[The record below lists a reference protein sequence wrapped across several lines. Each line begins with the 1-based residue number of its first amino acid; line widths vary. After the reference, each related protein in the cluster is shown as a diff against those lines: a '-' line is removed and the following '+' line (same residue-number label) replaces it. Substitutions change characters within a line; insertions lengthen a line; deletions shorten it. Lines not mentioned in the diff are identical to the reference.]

1 MPKNISFFIFLF
13 IFNLSF
19 TQNNVKQFKN
29 GLIDFQGF
37 FNFSYSENKDRI
49 YLEVN
54 SLNKQFLYVSALSQ
68 GIGSNDIGLDRGQLG
83 VRKLVFFKKT
93 GNKLLLIEPNLKYVA
108 KTKNTLEKK
117 SVDEAFAKSVLHGFN
132 IMDHKNGSYKIDI
145 TSFLLEDRHGIIKR
159 LVDRN
164 QGAYSIDKSKSS
176 INLDRTK
183 AFEKNI
189 EFDVLLTFTGNAKGN
204 FIKSVTPS
212 PDNITVYQHHSFIE
226 LPDNNYKPRIFDPRS
241 GSNSIS
247 YFDYSSPVTEKT
259 LKQYILRHRLIKK
272 DKNLTLSEPLEPIV
286 YYLDNGVPEP
296 VRSALIEGGEWWNDA
311 FEKIGFKNAFKVKIL
326 PKNVDPLDIRYNV
339 IQWVHRSTRGW
350 SYGSSVIDPRTGEI
364 IKGHVSLGSLRVRQD
379 FMIAIGLLEAPY
391 SLTNNK
397 EKMALD
403 MALSRIKQ
411 LSAHEIGHTLGFS
424 HNFSASSNND
434 SSVMDYPHPNI
445 KLSNNKINIEKAYS
459 TGIGEWDKASVA
471 YSYSEFDELQ
481 DEKLELNKILENS
494 FKNNLSFISDADSR
508 PIGSSHPSAHLWDNG
523 SDALTELRKII
534 QIRDIALR
542 NISLDHLKKGEP
554 YSNLQDIIVPIYLL
568 HRYQSEAVV
577 KLIGGVDY
585 DYAVKGNIKYEI
597 NMVEK
602 NKQREALTNFIE
614 LLTPEKL
621 KFPNKLKKLL
631 FPKAF
636 GSKVTR
642 ENFLTQTG
650 VTFDFIGA
658 ANTLS
663 DNLLKLL
670 LNSERVSR
678 LIQQTGFDV
687 SQLSFEEV
695 LENLFAISFKKR
707 YSDNHY
713 KQINEV
719 VKHNILKNIFSL
731 GQNPKVYSEAK
742 AIIFSK
748 LESLDNFLA
757 GQEDLIY
764 SNYYRSEIQKYF
776 DNPDDFKPKLIN
788 RMPDGSP
795 IGIFSCD
802 Y

>member
-1 MPKNISFFIFLF
+1 MAKIINFFIFLF
-13 IFNLSF
+13 ILNLSF
-19 TQNNVKQFKN
+19 AQTNVKQVKN
-29 GLIDFQGF
+29 GLINYQGF

-83 VRKLVFFKKT
+83 ARKIVFFKKS

-108 KTKNTLEKK
+108 KTKNPLEKK
-117 SVDEAFAKSVLHGFN
+117 SVYEAFAKSVLHGFN
-132 IMDHKNGSYKIDI
+132 IIDYKNGSYKIDI

-164 QGAYSIDKSKSS
+164 QGKYAIDKSKSS

-189 EFDVLLTFTGNAKGN
+189 EFDVLLTFTGNAEGK

-226 LPDNNYKPRIFDPRS
+226 LPDSNYKPRIFDPRS

-259 LKQYILRHRLIKK
+259 LKKYILRHRLIKK
-272 DKNLTLSEPLEPIV
+272 NKNTTLSEPLEPII
-286 YYLDNGVPEP
+286 YYLDNGTPEP
-296 VRSALIEGGEWWNDA
+296 VRSALIEGGEWWNEA
-311 FEKIGFKNAFKVKIL
+311 FEKIGFKNAFKIKIL
-326 PKNVDPLDIRYNV
+326 PKNADPLDIRYNV

-364 IKGHVSLGSLRVRQD
+364 IKGHVSLGSLRIRQD

-397 EKMALD
+397 EKIALD

-411 LSAHEIGHTLGFS
+411 LSAHEIGHTLGFA

-445 KLSNNKINIEKAYS
+445 KLSNNKINIENAYS
-459 TGIGEWDKASVA
+459 TGIGEWDKVSVA

-481 DEKLELNKILENS
+481 DENSELDKLLENS
-494 FKNNLSFISDADSR
+494 FRNNLSFISDADSR
-508 PIGSSHPSAHLWDNG
+508 PIGSSHPTAHLWDNG
-523 SDALTELRKII
+523 PDAIIELKKII
-534 QIRDIALR
+534 QIRDIALQ

-585 DYAVKGNIKYEI
+585 DYAVKGNIKYKI
-597 NMVEK
+597 SMVEK
-602 NKQREALTNFIE
+602 NKQREALANFIQ

-621 KFPNKLKKLL
+621 KFPNKLRKLL

-663 DNLLKLL
+663 NNLLKLL

-695 LENLFAISFKKR
+695 IENLFAISFKKR

-713 KQINEV
+713 RQINEV

-731 GQNPKVYSEAK
+731 GQNPKVYPEIK

-748 LESLDNFLA
+748 LEYLDNFLA

-776 DNPDDFKPKLIN
+776 DNPDDFRPKLSN

-795 IGIFSCD
+795 IGAFSCD

>member
-13 IFNLSF
+13 IFNLLF
-19 TQNNVKQFKN
+19 AQNNVKQFKN

-602 NKQREALTNFIE
+602 IKQREALTNFIE

-678 LIQQTGFDV
+678 LIQQSGFDV

-776 DNPDDFKPKLIN
+776 DNPDDFRPKLIN

>member
-272 DKNLTLSEPLEPIV
+272 NKNLTLSEPLEPIV

-602 NKQREALTNFIE
+602 IKQREALTNFIE

>member
-132 IMDHKNGSYKIDI
+132 IMDYKNGSYKIDI

-459 TGIGEWDKASVA
+459 IGIGEWDKASIA

-481 DEKLELNKILENS
+481 DEKIELNKILENS

-534 QIRDIALR
+534 KIRDIALR

-776 DNPDDFKPKLIN
+776 DNPGDFKPKLIN

>member
-1 MPKNISFFIFLF
+1 MAKNIIFFIFLF
-13 IFNLSF
+13 ILNLSF
-19 TQNNVKQFKN
+19 AQTNVKQVKN
-29 GLIDFQGF
+29 GLINYQGF

-83 VRKLVFFKKT
+83 ARKIVFFKKS

-108 KTKNTLEKK
+108 KTKNPLEKK
-117 SVDEAFAKSVLHGFN
+117 SVYEAFAKSVLHGFN
-132 IMDHKNGSYKIDI
+132 IIDYKNGSYKIDI

-164 QGAYSIDKSKSS
+164 QGKYAIDKSKSS

-189 EFDVLLTFTGNAKGN
+189 EFDVLLTFTGNAEGK

-259 LKQYILRHRLIKK
+259 LKKYILRHRLIKK
-272 DKNLTLSEPLEPIV
+272 NKNTTLSEPLESII
-286 YYLDNGVPEP
+286 YYLDNGTPEP
-296 VRSALIEGGEWWNDA
+296 VRSALIEGGEWWNEA
-311 FEKIGFKNAFKVKIL
+311 FEKIGFKNAFKIKIL
-326 PKNVDPLDIRYNV
+326 PKNADPLDIRYNV

-397 EKMALD
+397 EKIALD

-445 KLSNNKINIEKAYS
+445 KLSNNKINIENAYS
-459 TGIGEWDKASVA
+459 TGIGEWDKVSVA

-481 DEKLELNKILENS
+481 DENLELEKILENS
-494 FKNNLSFISDADSR
+494 FRNNLSFISDADSR
-508 PIGSSHPSAHLWDNG
+508 PIGSSHPKAHLWDNG
-523 SDALTELRKII
+523 PDAVVELKKLI
-534 QIRDIALR
+534 QIRDIALQ

-585 DYAVKGNIKYEI
+585 DYAVKGNIKYKI
-597 NMVEK
+597 SMVKK
-602 NKQREALTNFIE
+602 NKQREALANFIQ

-621 KFPNKLKKLL
+621 KFPNKLRKLL

-663 DNLLKLL
+663 NNLLKLL

-695 LENLFAISFKKR
+695 IENLFAISFKKR

-713 KQINEV
+713 RQINEV

-731 GQNPKVYSEAK
+731 GQNPKVYPEIK
-742 AIIFSK
+742 AAIFSK

-757 GQEDLIY
+757 SQEDLIY

-776 DNPDDFKPKLIN
+776 DNPDDFKPKSSN

>member
-1 MPKNISFFIFLF
+1 MTKFINFLISLI

-19 TQNNVKQFKN
+19 AQNKVKQDN
-29 GLIDFQGF
+29 NSLINFQGF

-83 VRKLVFFKKT
+83 VRKIVFFKKT
-93 GNKLLLIEPNLKYVA
+93 GNKLLLIEPNLKYIA
-108 KTKNTLEKK
+108 ETNNPLEKK
-117 SVDEAFAKSVLHGFN
+117 SVDEAFAKSVLHGFTIVDYN
-132 IMDHKNGSYKIDI
+132 NGSYKIDI
-145 TSFLLEDRHGIIKR
+145 TSFLLQDRHGIIKR
-159 LVDRN
+159 LAERN
-164 QGAYSIDKSKSS
+164 QGEYNIDKSKSS

-183 AFEKNI
+183 AFKKNI
-189 EFDVLLTFTGNAKGN
+189 EFDVLLTFVGNADGN

-226 LPDNNYKPRIFDPRS
+226 LPDNRYAPRIFDPRS
-241 GSNSIS
+241 GANSIS
-247 YFDYSSPVTEKT
+247 FFDYSSPVTERT

-272 DKNLTLSEPLEPIV
+272 DKNSPSSEPLEPII

-296 VRSALIEGGEWWNDA
+296 VRSALIEGGEWWNEA
-311 FEKIGFKNAFKVKIL
+311 FEKIGFKNAFKIKIL
-326 PKNVDPLDIRYNV
+326 PKYADPLDIRYNV

-391 SLTNNK
+391 SITNNK
-397 EKMALD
+397 EKIALD

-424 HNFSASSNND
+424 HNFSASSNNN

-445 KLSNNKINIEKAYS
+445 TLSNNKINIENAYS
-459 TGIGEWDKASVA
+459 NGIGEWDKVSVA

-481 DEKLELNKILENS
+481 DEKIELDKILENS
-494 FKNNLSFISDADSR
+494 FKNNLSFISDSDSR
-508 PIGSSHPSAHLWDNG
+508 PIGSSHSKAHLWDNG
-523 SDALTELRKII
+523 PDAIIELKKII
-534 QIRDIALR
+534 QIRDIALQ
-542 NISLDHLKKGEP
+542 NISLDHLKEGEP
-554 YSNLQDIIVPIYLL
+554 YSNLQDIMVPIYLL

-597 NMVEK
+597 NTIEK
-602 NKQREALTNFIE
+602 IKQREALSNFIE

-621 KFPNKLKKLL
+621 KFPNKLRKLL

-636 GSKVTR
+636 GSKTTR

-650 VTFDFIGA
+650 VTFDFIGV

-670 LNSERVSR
+670 LNPERVSR
-678 LIQQTGFDV
+678 LIYQTGFDV

-695 LENLFAISFKKR
+695 LESLFTISFKKR

-713 KQINEV
+713 RQINEV

-731 GQNPKVYSEAK
+731 GQNPKVYSEIK

-764 SNYYRSEIQKYF
+764 SNFYRSEIQKYF
-776 DNPDDFKPKLIN
+776 DNPDDFRPKLSN

-795 IGIFSCD
+795 IGVFSCD

>member
-1 MPKNISFFIFLF
+1 MAKTINFFIFLF
-13 IFNLSF
+13 ILNLSF
-19 TQNNVKQFKN
+19 AQTNVKQVKN
-29 GLIDFQGF
+29 GLINYQGF
-37 FNFSYSENKDRI
+37 FDFSYSENKDRI

-83 VRKLVFFKKT
+83 ARKIVFFRKS

-108 KTKNTLEKK
+108 KTKNPLEKK
-117 SVDEAFAKSVLHGFN
+117 SVYEAFAKSVLHGFN
-132 IMDHKNGSYKIDI
+132 IIDYKNGSYKIDI

-164 QGAYSIDKSKSS
+164 QGKYAIDKSKSS

-189 EFDVLLTFTGNAKGN
+189 EFDVLLTFTGNAEGN

-226 LPDNNYKPRIFDPRS
+226 LPDNNYKSRIFDPRS

-247 YFDYSSPVTEKT
+247 YFDYSSPVTKKT
-259 LKQYILRHRLIKK
+259 LKKYILRHRLIKK
-272 DKNLTLSEPLEPIV
+272 NKNTTLSEPLEPII
-286 YYLDNGVPEP
+286 YYLDNGTPEP
-296 VRSALIEGGEWWNDA
+296 VRSALIEGGEWWNEA
-311 FEKIGFKNAFKVKIL
+311 FEKIGFKNAFKIKIL
-326 PKNVDPLDIRYNV
+326 PKNADPLDIRYNV

-397 EKMALD
+397 EKIALD

-445 KLSNNKINIEKAYS
+445 KLSNNKINIENAYS
-459 TGIGEWDKASVA
+459 TGIGEWDKVSVA

-481 DEKLELNKILENS
+481 DENLELDKILENS
-494 FKNNLSFISDADSR
+494 FRNNLSFISDADSR
-508 PIGSSHPSAHLWDNG
+508 PIGSSHPTAHLWDNG
-523 SDALTELRKII
+523 PDAVVELKKLI
-534 QIRDIALR
+534 QIRDIALQ

-554 YSNLQDIIVPIYLL
+554 YSNLQDLIVPIYLL

-597 NMVEK
+597 NMIEK
-602 NKQREALTNFIE
+602 NKQREALANFIE

-621 KFPNKLKKLL
+621 KFPSKLRKLL

-650 VTFDFIGA
+650 ITFDFIGA

-663 DNLLKLL
+663 NNLLKLL
-670 LNSERVSR
+670 LNSERASR

-687 SQLSFEEV
+687 RQLSFEEV
-695 LENLFAISFKKR
+695 IENLFAISFKKR

-713 KQINEV
+713 RQINEV

-731 GQNPKVYSEAK
+731 GQNPKVYPEIK
-742 AIIFSK
+742 AAIFSK

-757 GQEDLIY
+757 SQEDLIY
-764 SNYYRSEIQKYF
+764 GNYYRSEIQKYF
-776 DNPDDFKPKLIN
+776 DNPDDFKPKSSN

>member
-13 IFNLSF
+13 IFNLLF
-19 TQNNVKQFKN
+19 AQNNVKQFKN

-108 KTKNTLEKK
+108 KTKNILEKK

-272 DKNLTLSEPLEPIV
+272 DKKLTLSEPLEPIV

-602 NKQREALTNFIE
+602 IKQREALINFIE

-776 DNPDDFKPKLIN
+776 DNPGDFKPKLIN

>member
-1 MPKNISFFIFLF
+1 MAKTINFFIFLF
-13 IFNLSF
+13 ILNLSF
-19 TQNNVKQFKN
+19 AQTNVKQVKN
-29 GLIDFQGF
+29 GLINYQGF
-37 FNFSYSENKDRI
+37 FDFSYSENKDRI

-54 SLNKQFLYVSALSQ
+54 SLDKQFLYVSALSQ

-83 VRKLVFFKKT
+83 ARKIVFFKKS

-108 KTKNTLEKK
+108 KTKNPLEKK
-117 SVDEAFAKSVLHGFN
+117 SVYEAFAKSVLHGFN
-132 IMDHKNGSYKIDI
+132 IIDYKNGSYKIDI

-164 QGAYSIDKSKSS
+164 QGKYTIDKSKSS

-189 EFDVLLTFTGNAKGN
+189 EFDVLLTFTGNAEGN

-226 LPDNNYKPRIFDPRS
+226 LPDNNYKSRIFDPRS

-247 YFDYSSPVTEKT
+247 YFDYSSPVTKKT
-259 LKQYILRHRLIKK
+259 LKKYILRHRLIKK
-272 DKNLTLSEPLEPIV
+272 NKNTTLSEPLEPII
-286 YYLDNGVPEP
+286 YYLDNGTPEP
-296 VRSALIEGGEWWNDA
+296 VRSALIEGGEWWNEA
-311 FEKIGFKNAFKVKIL
+311 FEKIGFKNAFKIKIL
-326 PKNVDPLDIRYNV
+326 PKNADPLDIRYNV

-397 EKMALD
+397 EKIALD

-445 KLSNNKINIEKAYS
+445 KLINNKINIENAYS
-459 TGIGEWDKASVA
+459 TGIGEWDKVSVA

-481 DEKLELNKILENS
+481 DENLELDKILENS
-494 FKNNLSFISDADSR
+494 FRNNLSFISDADSR
-508 PIGSSHPSAHLWDNG
+508 PIGSSHPTAHLWDNG
-523 SDALTELRKII
+523 PDAVVELKKLI
-534 QIRDIALR
+534 QIRDIALQ

-554 YSNLQDIIVPIYLL
+554 YSNLQDLIVPIYLL

-597 NMVEK
+597 NMIEK
-602 NKQREALTNFIE
+602 NKQREALANFIE

-621 KFPNKLKKLL
+621 KFPSKLRKLL

-650 VTFDFIGA
+650 ITFDFIGA

-663 DNLLKLL
+663 NNLLKLL
-670 LNSERVSR
+670 LNSERASR

-695 LENLFAISFKKR
+695 IENLFAISFKKR

-713 KQINEV
+713 RQINEV

-731 GQNPKVYSEAK
+731 GQNPKVYPEIK
-742 AIIFSK
+742 AAIFSK

-757 GQEDLIY
+757 SQEDLIY
-764 SNYYRSEIQKYF
+764 GNYYRSEIQKYF
-776 DNPDDFKPKLIN
+776 DNPDDFKPKSSN

>member
-1 MPKNISFFIFLF
+1 MAKNIIFFIFLF
-13 IFNLSF
+13 ILNLSF
-19 TQNNVKQFKN
+19 AQTNVKQVKN
-29 GLIDFQGF
+29 GLINYQGF

-83 VRKLVFFKKT
+83 ARKIVFFKKS

-108 KTKNTLEKK
+108 KTKNPLEKK
-117 SVDEAFAKSVLHGFN
+117 SVYEAFAKSVLHGFN
-132 IMDHKNGSYKIDI
+132 IIDYKNGSYKIDI

-164 QGAYSIDKSKSS
+164 QGKYAIDKSKSS

-189 EFDVLLTFTGNAKGN
+189 EFDVLLTFTGNAEGN
-204 FIKSVTPS
+204 FIKLVTPS

-226 LPDNNYKPRIFDPRS
+226 LPDSNYKPRIFDPRS

-259 LKQYILRHRLIKK
+259 IKKYILRHRLIKK
-272 DKNLTLSEPLEPIV
+272 NKNTTLSEPLEPII
-286 YYLDNGVPEP
+286 YYLDNGTPEP
-296 VRSALIEGGEWWNDA
+296 VRSALIEGGEWWNEA
-311 FEKIGFKNAFKVKIL
+311 FEKIGFKNAFKIKIL
-326 PKNVDPLDIRYNV
+326 PKNADPLDIRYNV

-364 IKGHVSLGSLRVRQD
+364 IKGHVSLGSLRIRQD

-397 EKMALD
+397 EKIALD

-411 LSAHEIGHTLGFS
+411 LSAHEIGHTLGFA

-445 KLSNNKINIEKAYS
+445 KLSNNKINIENAYS
-459 TGIGEWDKASVA
+459 TGIGEWDKVSVA

-481 DEKLELNKILENS
+481 DENSELDKLLENS
-494 FKNNLSFISDADSR
+494 FRNNLSFISDADSR
-508 PIGSSHPSAHLWDNG
+508 PTGSSHPTAHLWDNG
-523 SDALTELRKII
+523 PDAIIELKKII
-534 QIRDIALR
+534 QIRDIALQ

-585 DYAVKGNIKYEI
+585 AYAVKGNIKYKI
-597 NMVEK
+597 SMVEK
-602 NKQREALTNFIE
+602 NKQREALANFIQ

-621 KFPNKLKKLL
+621 KFPNKLRKLL

-663 DNLLKLL
+663 NNLLKLL

-695 LENLFAISFKKR
+695 LENLFAISFKRR

-713 KQINEV
+713 RQINEV

-731 GQNPKVYSEAK
+731 GQDPKVYPEIK

-748 LESLDNFLA
+748 LEYLDNFLA

-776 DNPDDFKPKLIN
+776 DNPDDFRPKSSN

-795 IGIFSCD
+795 IGAFSCD

>member
-13 IFNLSF
+13 ILNLSF

-481 DEKLELNKILENS
+481 DEKIELNKILENS

-602 NKQREALTNFIE
+602 IKQREALINFIE

-764 SNYYRSEIQKYF
+764 SNYYRSKIQKYF

>member
-1 MPKNISFFIFLF
+1 M
-13 IFNLSF
+13 
-19 TQNNVKQFKN
+19 
-29 GLIDFQGF
+29 
-37 FNFSYSENKDRI
+37 
-49 YLEVN
+49 
-54 SLNKQFLYVSALSQ
+54 
-68 GIGSNDIGLDRGQLG
+68 
-83 VRKLVFFKKT
+83 
-93 GNKLLLIEPNLKYVA
+93 
-108 KTKNTLEKK
+108 
-117 SVDEAFAKSVLHGFN
+117 
-132 IMDHKNGSYKIDI
+132 
-145 TSFLLEDRHGIIKR
+145 
-159 LVDRN
+159 
-164 QGAYSIDKSKSS
+164 
-176 INLDRTK
+176 
-183 AFEKNI
+183 
-189 EFDVLLTFTGNAKGN
+189 
-204 FIKSVTPS
+204 
-212 PDNITVYQHHSFIE
+212 
-226 LPDNNYKPRIFDPRS
+226 
-241 GSNSIS
+241 
-247 YFDYSSPVTEKT
+247 
-259 LKQYILRHRLIKK
+259 IKK

-296 VRSALIEGGEWWNDA
+296 VQSALIEGGEWWNDA

-459 TGIGEWDKASVA
+459 SGIGEWDKASVA

-602 NKQREALTNFIE
+602 IKQREALTNFIE

-764 SNYYRSEIQKYF
+764 SNYYRSKIQKYF

>member
-1 MPKNISFFIFLF
+1 MIKFINFSIFLF
-13 IFNLSF
+13 IINLSF
-19 TQNNVKQFKN
+19 AQNKIKESNNNVINFK
-29 GLIDFQGF
+29 GF
-37 FNFSYSENKDRI
+37 FNFSYSENKDKI

-54 SLNKQFLYVSALSQ
+54 SLNKKFLYVSALSQ
-68 GIGSNDIGLDRGQLG
+68 GVGSNDIGLDRGQLG
-83 VRKLVFFKKT
+83 VRKIVFFKKA
-93 GNKLLLIEPNLKYVA
+93 GNKLLLIEPNLKYIA
-108 KTKNTLEKK
+108 ETSNFLEKK
-117 SVDEAFAKSVLHGFN
+117 SVDEAFAKSVLHGFK
-132 IMDHKNGSYKIDI
+132 IIDYKNGKYKIDI
-145 TSFLLEDRHGIIKR
+145 TPFLLKDRHGITKR

-164 QGAYSIDKSKSS
+164 QGEYIIDKSMSS

-183 AFEKNI
+183 AFEKNV
-189 EFDVLLTFTGNAKGN
+189 EFDVLLTFVGNAEGN

-212 PDNITVYQHHSFIE
+212 SNNLTVFQHHSFIE
-226 LPDNNYKPRIFDPRS
+226 LPDNKYSPRIFDPRS
-241 GSNSIS
+241 GANSIS
-247 YFDYSSPVTEKT
+247 FFDYASPVTEKT

-272 DKNLTLSEPLEPIV
+272 DKNSPLSEPLNPII

-296 VRSALIEGGEWWNDA
+296 VRSALIEGGEWWNEA
-311 FEKIGFKNAFKVKIL
+311 FEEIGFKNAFKIKIL

-364 IKGHVSLGSLRVRQD
+364 IKGHVSLGSLRIRQD

-391 SLTNNK
+391 KPTGNK
-397 EKMALD
+397 EKIALD

-424 HNFSASSNND
+424 HNFLASSNNN
-434 SSVMDYPHPNI
+434 SSVMDYPHPIINI
-445 KLSNNKINIEKAYS
+445 KNNKIDIKNAYFS
-459 TGIGEWDKASVA
+459 GIGEWDKVSVA
-471 YSYSEFDELQ
+471 YSYSEFDESE
-481 DEKLELNKILENS
+481 DDNIELKKILENAY
-494 FKNNLSFISDADSR
+494 KNNLRFISDTDSR
-508 PIGSSHPSAHLWDNG
+508 PKGSSHPLAHLWDNG
-523 SDALTELRKII
+523 EDAIIELKKIMKV
-534 QIRDIALR
+534 RDIALQ

-597 NMVEK
+597 KTIDKV
-602 NKQREALTNFIE
+602 KQREALNNFIQ

-621 KFPNKLKKLL
+621 KFPNNLRKIL

-636 GSKVTR
+636 GSKITR

-650 VTFDFIGA
+650 VVFDFIGS

-663 DNLLKLL
+663 DNLLELL
-670 LNSERVSR
+670 LNPERASR
-678 LIQQTGFDV
+678 LIQQSGFEV
-687 SQLSFEEV
+687 SQLSLEEV
-695 LENLFAISFKKR
+695 LESLFAVSFKKR
-707 YSDNHY
+707 YSDNHNR
-713 KQINEV
+713 QINEV
-719 VKHNILKNIFSL
+719 VKHNVLKNIFSL
-731 GQNPKVYSEAK
+731 GQNPKAYPEIK

-757 GQEDLIY
+757 DQEDSAY
-764 SNYYRSEIQKYF
+764 SNYFRNEIQKYF
-776 DNPDDFKPKLIN
+776 NNPSYFKPNPSN

-795 IGIFSCD
+795 IGNFSCD

>member
-1 MPKNISFFIFLF
+1 M
-13 IFNLSF
+13 
-19 TQNNVKQFKN
+19 
-29 GLIDFQGF
+29 
-37 FNFSYSENKDRI
+37 
-49 YLEVN
+49 
-54 SLNKQFLYVSALSQ
+54 
-68 GIGSNDIGLDRGQLG
+68 
-83 VRKLVFFKKT
+83 
-93 GNKLLLIEPNLKYVA
+93 
-108 KTKNTLEKK
+108 
-117 SVDEAFAKSVLHGFN
+117 
-132 IMDHKNGSYKIDI
+132 
-145 TSFLLEDRHGIIKR
+145 
-159 LVDRN
+159 
-164 QGAYSIDKSKSS
+164 
-176 INLDRTK
+176 
-183 AFEKNI
+183 
-189 EFDVLLTFTGNAKGN
+189 TFTGNAEGK

-247 YFDYSSPVTEKT
+247 YFDYSSPVTKKT
-259 LKQYILRHRLIKK
+259 LKKYILRHRLIKK
-272 DKNLTLSEPLEPIV
+272 NKNTTLSEPLEPII
-286 YYLDNGVPEP
+286 YYLDNGTPEP
-296 VRSALIEGGEWWNDA
+296 VRSALIEGGEWWNEA
-311 FEKIGFKNAFKVKIL
+311 FEKIGFKNAFKIKIL
-326 PKNVDPLDIRYNV
+326 PKNADPLDIRYNV

-397 EKMALD
+397 EKIALD

-411 LSAHEIGHTLGFS
+411 LSAHEIGHTLGFA

-445 KLSNNKINIEKAYS
+445 KLSNNKINIENAYS
-459 TGIGEWDKASVA
+459 TGIGEWDKVSVA

-481 DEKLELNKILENS
+481 DENLELDKILENS
-494 FKNNLSFISDADSR
+494 FRNNLSFISDADSR
-508 PIGSSHPSAHLWDNG
+508 PIGSSHPTAHLWDNG
-523 SDALTELRKII
+523 PDAVVELKKLI
-534 QIRDIALR
+534 QIRDIALQ

-597 NMVEK
+597 NMIEK
-602 NKQREALTNFIE
+602 NKQREALANFIE

-621 KFPNKLKKLL
+621 KFPSKLRKLL

-650 VTFDFIGA
+650 ITFDFIGA

-663 DNLLKLL
+663 NNLLKLL
-670 LNSERVSR
+670 LNSERASR

-687 SQLSFEEV
+687 RQLSFEEV
-695 LENLFAISFKKR
+695 IENLFAISFKKR

-713 KQINEV
+713 RQINEV

-731 GQNPKVYSEAK
+731 GQNPKVYPEIK
-742 AIIFSK
+742 AAIFSK

-757 GQEDLIY
+757 SQEDLIY
-764 SNYYRSEIQKYF
+764 GNYYRSEIQKYF
-776 DNPDDFKPKLIN
+776 DNPDDFKPKSSN

>member
-1 MPKNISFFIFLF
+1 MTKFINFLISLI

-19 TQNNVKQFKN
+19 AQNKVKQDN
-29 GLIDFQGF
+29 NSLINFQGF

-83 VRKLVFFKKT
+83 VRKIVFFKKT
-93 GNKLLLIEPNLKYVA
+93 GNKLLLIEPNLKYIA
-108 KTKNTLEKK
+108 ETNNPLEKK
-117 SVDEAFAKSVLHGFN
+117 SVDEAFAKSVLHGFTIVDYN
-132 IMDHKNGSYKIDI
+132 NGSYKIDI
-145 TSFLLEDRHGIIKR
+145 TSFLLQDRHGIIKR
-159 LVDRN
+159 LAERN
-164 QGAYSIDKSKSS
+164 QGEYDIDKSKSS

-183 AFEKNI
+183 AFKKNI
-189 EFDVLLTFTGNAKGN
+189 EFDVLLTFVGNADGN

-226 LPDNNYKPRIFDPRS
+226 LPDNRYAPRIFDPRS
-241 GSNSIS
+241 GANSIS
-247 YFDYSSPVTEKT
+247 FFDYSSPVTERT

-272 DKNLTLSEPLEPIV
+272 DKNSPSSEPLEPII

-296 VRSALIEGGEWWNDA
+296 VRSALIEGGEWWNEA
-311 FEKIGFKNAFKVKIL
+311 FEKIGFKNAFKIKIL
-326 PKNVDPLDIRYNV
+326 PKYADPLDIRYNV

-391 SLTNNK
+391 SITNNK
-397 EKMALD
+397 EKIALD

-424 HNFSASSNND
+424 HNFSASSNNN

-445 KLSNNKINIEKAYS
+445 TLSNNKINIENAYS
-459 TGIGEWDKASVA
+459 NGIGEWDKVSVA

-481 DEKLELNKILENS
+481 DEKIELDKILENS
-494 FKNNLSFISDADSR
+494 FKNNLSFISDSDSR
-508 PIGSSHPSAHLWDNG
+508 PIGSSHSKAHLWDNG
-523 SDALTELRKII
+523 PDAIIELKKII
-534 QIRDIALR
+534 QIRDIALQ
-542 NISLDHLKKGEP
+542 NISLDHLKEGEP
-554 YSNLQDIIVPIYLL
+554 YSNLQDIMVPIYLL

-597 NMVEK
+597 NTIEK
-602 NKQREALTNFIE
+602 IKQREALSNFIE

-621 KFPNKLKKLL
+621 KFPNKLRKLL

-636 GSKVTR
+636 GSKTTR

-650 VTFDFIGA
+650 VTFDFIGV

-670 LNSERVSR
+670 LNPERVSR
-678 LIQQTGFDV
+678 LIYQTGFDV

-695 LENLFAISFKKR
+695 LESLFTISFKKR

-713 KQINEV
+713 RQINEV

-731 GQNPKVYSEAK
+731 GQNPKVYSEIK

-764 SNYYRSEIQKYF
+764 SNFYRSEIQKYF
-776 DNPDDFKPKLIN
+776 DNPDDFRPKLSN

-795 IGIFSCD
+795 IGVFSCE

>member
-1 MPKNISFFIFLF
+1 MAKTTNFFIFLF
-13 IFNLSF
+13 ILNLSF
-19 TQNNVKQFKN
+19 AQTNVKQVKN
-29 GLIDFQGF
+29 GLINYQGF
-37 FNFSYSENKDRI
+37 FDFSYSENKDRI

-83 VRKLVFFKKT
+83 VRKIVFFKKS

-108 KTKNTLEKK
+108 KTKNPLEKK
-117 SVDEAFAKSVLHGFN
+117 SVYEAFAKSVLHGFN
-132 IMDHKNGSYKIDI
+132 IIDYKNGSYKIDI

-164 QGAYSIDKSKSS
+164 QGKYAIDKSKSS

-189 EFDVLLTFTGNAKGN
+189 EFDVLLTFTGNAEGK

-259 LKQYILRHRLIKK
+259 LKKYILRHRLIKK
-272 DKNLTLSEPLEPIV
+272 NKNTTLSEPLEPII
-286 YYLDNGVPEP
+286 YYLDNGTPEP
-296 VRSALIEGGEWWNDA
+296 VRSALIEGGEWWNEA
-311 FEKIGFKNAFKVKIL
+311 FEKIGFKNAFKIKIL
-326 PKNVDPLDIRYNV
+326 PKNADPLDIRYNV

-350 SYGSSVIDPRTGEI
+350 SYGSTVIDPRTGEI
-364 IKGHVSLGSLRVRQD
+364 IKGHVSLGSLRIRQD

-391 SLTNNK
+391 SLNDNK
-397 EKMALD
+397 EKIALD

-411 LSAHEIGHTLGFS
+411 LSAHEIGHTLGFA

-445 KLSNNKINIEKAYS
+445 KLSNNKINIENAYS
-459 TGIGEWDKASVA
+459 TGIGEWDKVSVA

-481 DEKLELNKILENS
+481 DENLELEKILENS
-494 FKNNLSFISDADSR
+494 FRNNLSFISDADSR
-508 PIGSSHPSAHLWDNG
+508 PIGSSHPKAHLWDN
-523 SDALTELRKII
+523 SPDAIIELKKIT
-534 QIRDIALR
+534 QIRDIALQ

-554 YSNLQDIIVPIYLL
+554 YSNLQDLIVPIYLL

-585 DYAVKGNIKYEI
+585 DYAVKGNIKYKI
-597 NMVEK
+597 SMVKK
-602 NKQREALTNFIE
+602 NKQREALANFIQ

-621 KFPNKLKKLL
+621 KFPNKLRKLL

-663 DNLLKLL
+663 NNLLKLL

-695 LENLFAISFKKR
+695 IENLFAISFKKR

-713 KQINEV
+713 RQINEV
-719 VKHNILKNIFSL
+719 VKHNILKNIFNL
-731 GQNPKVYSEAK
+731 GQDPKVYPEIK

-748 LESLDNFLA
+748 LEYLDNFLA

-776 DNPDDFKPKLIN
+776 DNPDDFRPKLSN

-795 IGIFSCD
+795 IGAFSCD

>member
-176 INLDRTK
+176 INLARTK

-272 DKNLTLSEPLEPIV
+272 NKNLTLSEPLEPIV

-602 NKQREALTNFIE
+602 IKQREALTNFIE

>member
-776 DNPDDFKPKLIN
+776 DNPGDFKPKLIN

>member
-1 MPKNISFFIFLF
+1 MAKTINFFIFLF
-13 IFNLSF
+13 ILNLSF
-19 TQNNVKQFKN
+19 AQTNVKQVKN
-29 GLIDFQGF
+29 GLINYQGF
-37 FNFSYSENKDRI
+37 FDFSYSENKDRI

-83 VRKLVFFKKT
+83 ARKIVFFRKS

-108 KTKNTLEKK
+108 KTKNPLEKK
-117 SVDEAFAKSVLHGFN
+117 SVYEAFAKSVLHGFN
-132 IMDHKNGSYKIDI
+132 IIDYKNGSYKIDI

-164 QGAYSIDKSKSS
+164 QGKYAIDKSKSS

-189 EFDVLLTFTGNAKGN
+189 EFDVLLTFTGNAEGN

-226 LPDNNYKPRIFDPRS
+226 LPDNNYKSRIFDPRS

-247 YFDYSSPVTEKT
+247 YFDYSSPVTKKT
-259 LKQYILRHRLIKK
+259 LKKYILRHRLIKK
-272 DKNLTLSEPLEPIV
+272 NKNTTLSEPLEPII
-286 YYLDNGVPEP
+286 YYLDNGTPEP
-296 VRSALIEGGEWWNDA
+296 VRSALIEGGEWWNEA
-311 FEKIGFKNAFKVKIL
+311 FEKIGFKNAFKIKIL
-326 PKNVDPLDIRYNV
+326 PKNADPLDIRYNV

-397 EKMALD
+397 EKIALD

-445 KLSNNKINIEKAYS
+445 KLSNNKINIENAYS
-459 TGIGEWDKASVA
+459 TGIGEWDKVSVA

-481 DEKLELNKILENS
+481 DENLELEKILENS
-494 FKNNLSFISDADSR
+494 FRNNLSFISDADSR
-508 PIGSSHPSAHLWDNG
+508 PIGSSHPTAHLWDNG
-523 SDALTELRKII
+523 PDAVVELKKLI
-534 QIRDIALR
+534 QIRDIALQ

-554 YSNLQDIIVPIYLL
+554 YSNLQDLIVPIYLL

-597 NMVEK
+597 NMIEK
-602 NKQREALTNFIE
+602 NKQREALANFIE

-621 KFPNKLKKLL
+621 KFPSKLRKLL

-650 VTFDFIGA
+650 ITFDFIGA

-663 DNLLKLL
+663 NNLLKLL
-670 LNSERVSR
+670 LNSERASR

-687 SQLSFEEV
+687 RQLSFEEV
-695 LENLFAISFKKR
+695 IENLFAISFKKR

-713 KQINEV
+713 RQINEV

-731 GQNPKVYSEAK
+731 GQNPKVYPEIK
-742 AIIFSK
+742 AAIFSK

-757 GQEDLIY
+757 SQEDLIY
-764 SNYYRSEIQKYF
+764 GNYYRSEIQKYF
-776 DNPDDFKPKLIN
+776 DNPDDFKPKSSN

>member
-1 MPKNISFFIFLF
+1 MTKLLNFLIFLNIINF
-13 IFNLSF
+13 SFAQNKIKQSNNNLLSF
-19 TQNNVKQFKN
+19 E
-29 GLIDFQGF
+29 GF
-37 FNFSYSENKDRI
+37 FNFSYSEDEDRI

-54 SLNKQFLYVSALSQ
+54 SLNKKFLYVSALSQ
-68 GIGSNDIGLDRGQLG
+68 GVGNNDLGLDRGQLG
-83 VRKLVFFKKT
+83 VRKIVFFRKS
-93 GNKLLLIEPNLKYVA
+93 GNKLLLIEPNLKYIA
-108 KTKNTLEKK
+108 ETNNALEKK
-117 SVDEAFAKSVLHGFN
+117 SVNEAFAKSVLHGFK
-132 IMDHKNGSYKIDI
+132 IIDYKNGSYKIDI
-145 TSFLLEDRHGIIKR
+145 TSFLLKDRHGIIKR
-159 LVDRN
+159 LKERN
-164 QGAYSIDKSKSS
+164 QGKYIVDKSKSS
-176 INLDRTK
+176 INLDNTK

-189 EFDVLLTFTGNAKGN
+189 EFDVLLTFVGNSEGT

-212 PDNITVYQHHSFIE
+212 PDNLSVYQHHSFIE
-226 LPDNNYKPRIFDPRS
+226 LPDNKYSPRIFDPRS
-241 GSNSIS
+241 GANSIS
-247 YFDYSSPVTEKT
+247 FFDYSSPVTQKT

-272 DKNLTLSEPLEPIV
+272 DKNSPLSEPLEPII

-296 VRSALIEGGEWWNDA
+296 VRSALIEGGEWWNEA
-311 FEKIGFKNAFKVKIL
+311 FENIGFKNAFKIKIL
-326 PKNVDPLDIRYNV
+326 PKNADPLDIRYNV

-379 FMIAIGLLEAPY
+379 FMIAIGLLDAPY

-397 EKMALD
+397 EKIALD

-424 HNFSASSNND
+424 HNFSASSNNN
-434 SSVMDYPHPNI
+434 SSVMDYPHPII
-445 KLSNNKINIEKAYS
+445 KIKNNKIDIENAYS
-459 TGIGEWDKASVA
+459 NGIGEWDKVSIA
-471 YSYSEFDELQ
+471 YSYKEFDESE
-481 DEKLELNKILENS
+481 DEELELKNILEKS
-494 FKNNLSFISDADSR
+494 FKNNFRFITDSDSR
-508 PIGSSHPSAHLWDNG
+508 PIGSSHPNAHLWDNG
-523 SDALTELRKII
+523 AEPIIELNKIM
-534 QIRDIALR
+534 QIRRIALQ

-554 YSNLQDIIVPIYLL
+554 YSNLQDVIVPIYLL

-597 NMVEK
+597 KTVDK
-602 NKQREALTNFIE
+602 IKQRDALNNFVE
-614 LLTPEKL
+614 LLKPEKL
-621 KFPNKLKKLL
+621 KFPNKLRKLI

-636 GSKVTR
+636 GSKITR

-650 VTFDFIGA
+650 VVFDFLGS

-670 LNSERVSR
+670 LNPERASR

-695 LENLFAISFKKR
+695 LESLFAISFKKR
-707 YSDNHY
+707 YSDNHSR
-713 KQINEV
+713 QINEV

-731 GQNPKVYSEAK
+731 GQNPKVYLEIK

-757 GQEDLIY
+757 DQEDSVY
-764 SNYYRSEIQKYF
+764 SNYYRNEIQKYF
-776 DNPDDFKPKLIN
+776 DNPSDFRPNSSN

-795 IGIFSCD
+795 IGNFSCD